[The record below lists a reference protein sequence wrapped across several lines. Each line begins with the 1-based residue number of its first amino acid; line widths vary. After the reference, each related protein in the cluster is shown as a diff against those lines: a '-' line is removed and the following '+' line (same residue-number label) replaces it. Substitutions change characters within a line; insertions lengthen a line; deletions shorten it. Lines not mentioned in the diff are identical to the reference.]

1 MPHTLRVPRLLKT
14 ADPKGSFS
22 KQLCKELEK
31 AAHEEKKTTNAK
43 KERKVTEDLNNEG
56 LMTPP
61 SSLTEEETIII
72 NRRFILPLIEAK
84 EAAQIY
90 EIHAKNMK

>member
-1 MPHTLRVPRLLKT
+1 MTIVFNLIKLYNVMHNCKLLN
-14 ADPKGSFS
+14 F
-22 KQLCKELEK
+22 LLLEK
-31 AAHEEKKTTNAK
+31 KTTTNAK
-43 KERKVTEDLNNEG
+43 KERKVTEDLNNES

-61 SSLTEEETIII
+61 SSLTEEESLVI